1 VVLAI
6 VVCSILYFL
15 LQFAFTIRHL
25 KFYRPKLSMGH
36 PDFRKMINL
45 ALPTLLTS
53 AFIQINYIVSKSFSS
68 IYGEGSLSAL
78 EVAGKTWQ
86 MPLGIIAQ
94 AVGVAILPS
103 LSALYATGK
112 FDKLGEKLN
121 SALRFVLF
129 LAVPSAMGLAIISKP
144 TIQLLFNWGS
154 LTEAGVML
162 AAAMLTF
169 YSISVV
175 TQSINT
181 IMNRAYYS
189 TKNSFLP
196 MVAGSFGIVVN
207 YLLAWAITKGTGLGA
222 EGVALAYSIATVS
235 ITIALLLWFNRRIK
249 GFKFINSPGF
259 IIKTVV
265 SVVVMGVSVFLSDR
279 FLMPLLF
286 GNTIMDIGKFSQVL
300 WVLIDVAA
308 GVAMYGIVS
317 YFLKI
322 DEMRQITHGILN
334 KMKSIVNN

>member
-1 VVLAI
+1 
-6 VVCSILYFL
+6 
-15 LQFAFTIRHL
+15 
-25 KFYRPKLSMGH
+25 
-36 PDFRKMINL
+36 
-45 ALPTLLTS
+45 
-53 AFIQINYIVSKSFSS
+53 
-68 IYGEGSLSAL
+68 
-78 EVAGKTWQ
+78 
-86 MPLGIIAQ
+86 
-94 AVGVAILPS
+94 
-103 LSALYATGK
+103 
-112 FDKLGEKLN
+112 
-121 SALRFVLF
+121 
-129 LAVPSAMGLAIISKP
+129 
-144 TIQLLFNWGS
+144 
-154 LTEAGVML
+154 ML